1 MIKKFFSAMVLTCLL
16 VFGANICSAGT
27 FQIIYNAEHFSG
39 NLDSDQAV
47 DETFNTND
55 GKILLQL
62 RRLANSSDEKR
73 MHVIIKL
80 DDKRIYDEYF
90 PDVWGG
96 YTFRAIKNT
105 ADSRQFY
112 VIESRDRAFM
122 IGYSPA
128 NKKMEVYIDS
138 QNYYHDFPAA
148 PSIVA
153 TTNGDLILAFD
164 NSAGNL
170 SARYRFTWDDA
181 KQWFAY
187 ENIGTYRYPIERDM
201 PKNLP

>member
-1 MIKKFFSAMVLTCLL
+1 MIKKFFSAVVFTCLL

-80 DDKRIYDEYF
+80 EDKRIYDEYF

-138 QNYYHDFPAA
+138 QNYYCEFSGSPK
-148 PSIVA
+148 IV
-153 TTNGDLILAFD
+153 TTRGGDLVLAFE
-164 NSAGNL
+164 NSDASL
-170 SARYRFTWDDA
+170 SARYIFSWDEQ
-181 KQWFAY
+181 KQWFGY
-187 ENIGTYRYPIERDM
+187 RSLGTYHYSINRDSQ
-201 PKNLP
+201 